1 MKVANEVNEN
11 FKNLST
17 ALKVTKTN
25 TLNIQQNK
33 SLKNYNTFGISVNA
47 KRFISVDSVYQL
59 QQLLKVEKELF
70 LISGGSN
77 MLLTKDIE
85 KLVVHIDIKGI
96 SIDREDNNDIYIT
109 VNAGENWHEFV
120 LWCVSNNYGG
130 IENLSLIPGN
140 VGTCPI
146 QNIGAYGVEVKDTI
160 TKVEALNIET
170 GKLVQFSNEDCKFGY
185 RNSIFKNEEKGKYI
199 ITSVNFKL
207 TKSNHNTNISYGAI
221 KTELTSKEIKKPT
234 LKDISD
240 AVITIRKSKLP
251 DPKEIGN
258 SGSFFKNPV
267 IATSQFLELQ
277 KKHPKIPSYKISDS
291 EIKVPAGWLIEQAGF
306 KGKRFGD
313 FGVHE
318 KQALVLVNYGN
329 ASGKEVYQ
337 LAEKIKESIL
347 NKFGISLEIEV
358 NIIQ

>member
-1 MKVANEVNEN
+1 MNILEN
-11 FKNLST
+11 
-17 ALKVTKTN
+17 
-25 TLNIQQNK
+25 I
-33 SLKNYNTFGISVNA
+33 SLKNYNTFGIDVTA
-47 KRFISVDSVYQL
+47 KRFISINSVYQL
-59 QQLLKVEKELF
+59 QQLLKTEKDIF

-96 SIDREDNNDIYIT
+96 SIDRENNNDIYIT
-109 VNAGENWHEFV
+109 VNAGENWHDFV

-160 TKVEALNIET
+160 TKVVALEIES
-170 GKLVQFSNEDCKFGY
+170 GKLVQFSNEECNFGY
-185 RNSIFKNEEKGKYI
+185 RNSIFKNELKGKFI
-199 ITSVNFKL
+199 LTVVGFKL
-207 TKSNHNTNISYGAI
+207 TKNSHILNTSYGAI
-221 KTELTSKEIKKPT
+221 ETELVSKNIKKPT
-234 LKDISD
+234 LKNISD
-240 AVITIRKSKLP
+240 AVIAIRKSKLP

-267 IATSQFLELQ
+267 ISKTLFLELQ
-277 KKHPKIPSYKISDS
+277 KEYPNIPNYPVISSEVEKHQARV
-291 EIKVPAGWLIEQAGF
+291 KVPAGWLIEQAGF
-306 KGKRFGD
+306 KGKRFGE

-329 ASGKEVYQ
+329 ASGKDIYQ
-337 LAEKIKESIL
+337 LAQKIQETIL
-347 NKFGISLEIEV
+347 DKFGITLEIEV
-358 NIIQ
+358 NVIQ

>member
-1 MKVANEVNEN
+1 
-11 FKNLST
+11 
-17 ALKVTKTN
+17 
-25 TLNIQQNK
+25 LNIKENI
-33 SLKNYNTFGISVNA
+33 SLKEYNTFGISVNA
-47 KRFISVDSVYQL
+47 KRFIAVDSVYQL
-59 QQLLKVEKELF
+59 QQLLKVEKNLF

-85 KLVVHIDIKGI
+85 ALVVHLDIKGI
-96 SIDREDNNDIYIT
+96 SIDREDSNAVYIT
-109 VNAGENWHEFV
+109 VNAGEDWHEFV

-160 TKVEALNIET
+160 TKVEALEIET
-170 GKLVQFSNEDCKFGY
+170 GKLIQFSNEACNFKY
-185 RNSIFKNEEKGKYI
+185 RDSLFKNKEKGKYI
-199 ITSVNFKL
+199 ITSVSFQL
-207 TKSNHNTNISYGAI
+207 TKRNHNLNSSYGAI
-221 KTELTSKEIKKPT
+221 ETELTSRDIIKPT

-240 AVITIRKSKLP
+240 AVIAIRKSKLP

-267 IATSQFLELQ
+267 ISKTQFLELQ
-277 KKHPKIPSYKISDS
+277 KKYPKIPSYTVTLRADKKSNK
-291 EIKVPAGWLIEQAGF
+291 EVKVPAGWLIEQAGF

-313 FGVHE
+313 YGVHE

-329 ASGKEVYQ
+329 ASGKEIHK
-337 LAEKIKESIL
+337 LAQKIQETIL
-347 NKFGISLEIEV
+347 TKFGISLEIEV
-358 NIIQ
+358 NII